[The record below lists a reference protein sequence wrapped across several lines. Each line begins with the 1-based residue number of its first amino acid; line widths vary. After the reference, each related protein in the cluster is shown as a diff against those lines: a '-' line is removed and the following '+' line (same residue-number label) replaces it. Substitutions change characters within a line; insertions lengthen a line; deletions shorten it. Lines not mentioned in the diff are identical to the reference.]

1 MWMVSEF
8 SPNPVI
14 SMVAGLPAILLA
26 HLKAAK
32 AQWVGKFGYLL
43 LVIGQGFFGCCPP
56 LTAIGLL
63 VIAPPLKGGL
73 GGESIISDIG
83 CAGDRSDLAPSVF
96 GYIY

>member
-1 MWMVSEF
+1 M
-8 SPNPVI
+8 
-14 SMVAGLPAILLA
+14 A

-63 VIAPPLKGGL
+63 VIAPPLKANLVGVL
-73 GGESIISDIG
+73 IHAVEPSLIKKNLSIAVARTLTPGYG
-83 CAGDRSDLAPSVF
+83 C
-96 GYIY
+96 